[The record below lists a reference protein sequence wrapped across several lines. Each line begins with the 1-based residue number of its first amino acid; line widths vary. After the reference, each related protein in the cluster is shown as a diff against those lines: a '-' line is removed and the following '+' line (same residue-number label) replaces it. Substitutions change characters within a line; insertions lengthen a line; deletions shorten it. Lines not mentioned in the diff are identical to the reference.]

1 MDVIGGGPTTLGTAV
16 GRQLTSNE
24 MGVIFLTLAAGSA
37 LYVMVQLIGVAR
49 RPIVSERWSYMRKV
63 LPLLGGGL
71 VAILALSAACG
82 GGGDSSSPTPS
93 ATATP
98 AGSAGATPTA
108 AELATNLGTLR
119 DVMHNTIANAQA
131 GNVQGARGA
140 VGGAEKPM
148 EAVVKAVR
156 AKDPTLA
163 DKMEAL
169 ELDYE
174 VQIDS
179 ANSDLTVIALDA
191 QKVLDILGQVETTL
205 SITAGT
211 PASSA
216 ELTTDLATLRTVMN
230 NTIAKA
236 DAGDVQGTRDAEG
249 SGDTAIEAIIKAVR
263 AKDSVLADQIVTLER
278 DYESQADSDNPDLT
292 VMSQDA
298 QQVLHLLPQVAIT
311 LNITY

>member
-1 MDVIGGGPTTLGTAV
+1 M
-16 GRQLTSNE
+16 
-24 MGVIFLTLAAGSA
+24 
-37 LYVMVQLIGVAR
+37 
-49 RPIVSERWSYMRKV
+49 
-63 LPLLGGGL
+63 
-71 VAILALSAACG
+71 AILALSAACG
-82 GGGDSSSPTPS
+82 GGGGSSSATPS
-93 ATATP
+93 ATATA
-98 AGSAGATPTA
+98 AGSPAA
-108 AELATNLGTLR
+108 AELSADLGTLR

-131 GNVQGARGA
+131 GNVQGTRSA

-148 EAVVKAVR
+148 EAIVKAVR

-163 DKMEAL
+163 DKIEAL

-179 ANSDLTVIALDA
+179 ANPDLTVIALDA
-191 QKVLDILGQVETTL
+191 QKVLDLLGQVATTL

-230 NTIAKA
+230 STIAKA
-236 DAGDVQGTRDAEG
+236 DAGDVQGTRDAAG

-263 AKDSVLADQIVTLER
+263 AKDANLADQITTLER
-278 DYESQADSDNPDLT
+278 DYEGQADSDSPDLT
-292 VMSQDA
+292 VISQDA

-311 LNITY
+311 LNISY

>member
-1 MDVIGGGPTTLGTAV
+1 
-16 GRQLTSNE
+16 
-24 MGVIFLTLAAGSA
+24 
-37 LYVMVQLIGVAR
+37 
-49 RPIVSERWSYMRKV
+49 MRKV

-71 VAILALSAACG
+71 MAILALSAACG
-82 GGGDSSSPTPS
+82 GGGDSSSATPG

-98 AGSAGATPTA
+98 VGSVGATPTA
-108 AELATNLGTLR
+108 ADLSAALGTMR
-119 DVMHNTIANAQA
+119 NVMHNTIANAQA
-131 GNVQGARGA
+131 GNVQGTRDAEAGA
-140 VGGAEKPM
+140 DKAM
-148 EAVVKAVR
+148 EAIIKAVR
-156 AKDPTLA
+156 AKDATLA
-163 DKMEAL
+163 DKIEAL

-174 VQIDS
+174 DLADS
-179 ANSDLTVIALDA
+179 VNPDLTVIALDA

-211 PASSA
+211 PASST

-263 AKDSVLADQIVTLER
+263 AKDATLADQILTLER
-278 DYESQADSDNPDLT
+278 DYEEQADSDNPDLT
-292 VMSQDA
+292 VISQDA

-311 LNITY
+311 LNISY

>member
-1 MDVIGGGPTTLGTAV
+1 M
-16 GRQLTSNE
+16 
-24 MGVIFLTLAAGSA
+24 
-37 LYVMVQLIGVAR
+37 
-49 RPIVSERWSYMRKV
+49 
-63 LPLLGGGL
+63 
-71 VAILALSAACG
+71 AILAVSAACG
-82 GGGDSSSPTPS
+82 GGGGSSSATPS

-98 AGSAGATPTA
+98 AGSPAA
-108 AELATNLGTLR
+108 AELSADLGTLR

-131 GNVQGARGA
+131 ANVQGTRSA

-148 EAVVKAVR
+148 EAIVKAVR

-179 ANSDLTVIALDA
+179 ANPDLTVIALDA
-191 QKVLDILGQVETTL
+191 QKVLDLLGQVETTL

-230 NTIAKA
+230 STIAKA
-236 DAGDVQGTRDAEG
+236 DAGDVQGTRDAAG

-263 AKDSVLADQIVTLER
+263 AKDATLADQIVTLER
-278 DYESQADSDNPDLT
+278 DYEGQADSDNPDLT
-292 VMSQDA
+292 VISQDA

-311 LNITY
+311 LNITS

>member
-1 MDVIGGGPTTLGTAV
+1 
-16 GRQLTSNE
+16 
-24 MGVIFLTLAAGSA
+24 
-37 LYVMVQLIGVAR
+37 
-49 RPIVSERWSYMRKV
+49 MRKV
-63 LPLLGGGL
+63 VALLGGAL
-71 VAILALSAACG
+71 VAILLLSAACG
-82 GGGDSSSPTPS
+82 GGGDSSSATPS

-108 AELATNLGTLR
+108 AELSADLGTLR

-131 GNVQGARGA
+131 ANVQGARSA

-148 EAVVKAVR
+148 EAIVKAVR

-179 ANSDLTVIALDA
+179 ANPDLTTVALDA
-191 QKVLDILGQVETTL
+191 QKVLDLLGQVETAL

-211 PASSA
+211 PATSA
-216 ELTTDLATLRTVMN
+216 ELATDLATLKTVMN

-236 DAGDVQGTRDAEG
+236 DAGDLQGTRDAVG
-249 SGDTAIEAIIKAVR
+249 GGDTAIEAIIKAVR
-263 AKDSVLADQIVTLER
+263 VKDATLADQIVTLER
-278 DYESQADSDNPDLT
+278 DYEDQADSDNPDLT
-292 VMSQDA
+292 VISQDA